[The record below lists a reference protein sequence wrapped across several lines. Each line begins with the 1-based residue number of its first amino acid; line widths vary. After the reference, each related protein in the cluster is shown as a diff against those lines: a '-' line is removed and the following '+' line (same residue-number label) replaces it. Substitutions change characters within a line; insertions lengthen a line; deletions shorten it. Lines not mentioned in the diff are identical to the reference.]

1 MLRKFRHYFQCRE
14 KELFSLRDNCNCWIL
29 KQFEGTSYFL
39 GIQAWVLQQNGK
51 QKNYAQKSGQRD
63 TFSFLISLF
72 FIISQNAC
80 LNFFETA
87 FELLLYK
94 KYGKNV

>member
-1 MLRKFRHYFQCRE
+1 MENKY
-14 KELFSLRDNCNCWIL
+14 
-29 KQFEGTSYFL
+29 
-39 GIQAWVLQQNGK
+39 
-51 QKNYAQKSGQRD
+51 YAQKSGQRG

>member
-1 MLRKFRHYFQCRE
+1 MGFVTKW
-14 KELFSLRDNCNCWIL
+14 KT
-29 KQFEGTSYFL
+29 K
-39 GIQAWVLQQNGK
+39 K
-51 QKNYAQKSGQRD
+51 YAQKSGQRS

-87 FELLLYK
+87 FELLLYRK
-94 KYGKNV
+94 KRKKDLSHSGKMHFSVSGHVTLGMVR